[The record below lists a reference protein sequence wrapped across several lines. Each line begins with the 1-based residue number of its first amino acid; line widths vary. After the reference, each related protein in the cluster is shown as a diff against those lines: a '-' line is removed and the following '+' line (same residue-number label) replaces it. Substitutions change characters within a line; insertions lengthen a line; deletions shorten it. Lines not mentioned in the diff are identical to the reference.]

1 MPLLPLPDLTWQP
14 VGPPLPILGGAA
26 VMAVLAVAAYW
37 RTIRERPIAGSIL
50 CAMRVLSI
58 AMIAVLL
65 LGPSAL
71 RPASLAGGR
80 PPLSILLDT
89 SESMLTSDDAGVCR
103 IESVRA
109 KWLDDQTLAALARDF
124 DVELSGFDEEVR
136 PLPRSQLSEP
146 AAQLARGRATHLAD
160 SVSNATARVRRGQD
174 GAAMLVLSDGRDSRD
189 AAIQPAAALAKS
201 RELPVFTVLVG
212 RDSKVND
219 VAVLAVPMQDYL
231 LPGEAGSI
239 LVKVYQSGLETAAAT
254 LTVKQG
260 DKRQTFPVSFQGKPL
275 VELQVP
281 VKHDEA
287 GQYEYTVELEPLEG
301 ETTASNNTTTVFCDV
316 QRKRIKVLLIE
327 GSPYWDT
334 KFLAQSLRK
343 DDRIELVQI
352 SQLSK
357 SKRETIVT
365 RSEGDSPQIPKT
377 ADDWSKYDVVIL
389 GKNVVDVVGLDSATH
404 LIDFVTNRGGHLVF
418 ARGET
423 FFNSRKLP
431 AAAQRAGDSDPIVQM
446 HKAFQSLEPVESGFE
461 PLRNTR
467 IALAPAGR
475 LSQWLSGSKMG
486 VNIDQALARLPG
498 LETVPAGLR
507 EKPAAVV
514 LARSVPINALDGAPG
529 PPAIVQM
536 NVGRGSVLAI
546 TGDGLWRWSLL
557 DDEQQQFVGLYDA
570 FWSNLV
576 RWMAMGGDFAPGQQV
591 SLKLART
598 TSRLGDALAIDVVC
612 KHLPQGGELPK
623 LAVTDAG
630 GRTEEILL
638 ERRPGREPRFQASL
652 QPQSTGVYR
661 VALRSPG
668 LTPAE
673 QEQRFSVYDVNEE
686 RLNTLVNAMP
696 LKVLAEHS
704 GGEFYEIDERDR
716 FLQRL
721 KRHLVATQAPP
732 QTEYIWDDWRVMVA
746 LLSWFGIEWIVRRR
760 MGLL

>member
-1 MPLLPLPDLTWQP
+1 M
-14 VGPPLPILGGAA
+14 AA
-26 VMAVLAVAAYW
+26 LAVAAYW
-37 RTIRERPIAGSIL
+37 RTIRERPVAGSIL
-50 CAMRVLSI
+50 SAMRVLSI

-65 LGPSAL
+65 LGPSDL
-71 RPASLAGGR
+71 RPAPLAGGR

-89 SESMLTSDDAGVCR
+89 SESMLTPDDAGVCR

-109 KWLDDQTLAALARDF
+109 KWLDDDTLAALARDF

-160 SVSNATARVRRGQD
+160 SVSNAAARMRRGQD
-174 GAAMLVLSDGRDSRD
+174 GAAMLLLSDGRDSRD
-189 AAIQPAAALAKS
+189 AAIQPAAALAKA

-231 LPGEAGSI
+231 LPGEAGAI
-239 LVKVYQSGLETAAAT
+239 LVKAYQSGLGTAAAT

-260 DKRQTFPVSFQGKPL
+260 DKRQTFPLSFQGKPL

-301 ETTASNNTTTVFCDV
+301 EATASNNTTTVFCDV

-389 GKNVVDVVGLDSATH
+389 GKSTHHAISPVAAEQLAEYVSA
-404 LIDFVTNRGGHLVF
+404 RGGHVVF
-418 ARGET
+418 ARGEY
-423 FFNSRKLP
+423 FDRSKADVPDRG
-431 AAAQRAGDSDPIVQM
+431 AEAGDAKVSAAV
-446 HKAFQSLEPVESGFE
+446 KALEPVTGGEG
-461 PLRNTR
+461 LLKNTR
-467 IALAPAGR
+467 VSLAPAGR

-507 EKPAAVV
+507 EKPSAVV
-514 LARSVPINALDGAPG
+514 LARSVPLNALDGAPG

-557 DDEQQQFVGLYDA
+557 DEEQQQFVGLYDA

-598 TSRLGDALAIDVVC
+598 TSRLGDPLAIDVVC

-661 VALRSPG
+661 VALKSPG
-668 LTPAE
+668 LTPAD

-686 RLNTLVNAMP
+686 RLNTMVNAMP

-704 GGEFYEIDERDR
+704 GGEFYEIDQRDR

-746 LLSWFGIEWIVRRR
+746 VLSWFGIEWIVRRR

>member
-1 MPLLPLPDLTWQP
+1 MTSSPLLALTWQP
-14 VGPPLPILGGAA
+14 VAPPLPILGGAA
-26 VMAVLAVAAYW
+26 VMAALAVAAYW
-37 RTIRERPIAGSIL
+37 RTIRERPVAGSIL

-65 LGPSAL
+65 LGPSDV
-71 RPASLAGGR
+71 RPAPLAGGR

-89 SESMLTSDDAGVCR
+89 SESMLTPDDAGVCR

-109 KWLDDQTLAALARDF
+109 KWLDDDTLAALARDF
-124 DVELSGFDEEVR
+124 DVELNGFDEEVR

-160 SVSNATARVRRGQD
+160 SVSNAAARVRRGQD

-189 AAIQPAAALAKS
+189 AAIQPAAALAKA

-231 LPGEAGSI
+231 LPGEAGSV

-287 GQYEYTVELEPLEG
+287 GQYEYTVEVEPLEG

-365 RSEGDSPQIPKT
+365 RSEGESPQIPKT

-389 GKNVVDVVGLDSATH
+389 GKNLDAVVSTAGAETLTEYVSD
-404 LIDFVTNRGGHLVF
+404 RGGHVVF
-418 ARGET
+418 ARGE
-423 FFNSRKLP
+423 FLLGP
-431 AAAQRAGDSDPIVQM
+431 QAAQRDRR
-446 HKAFQSLEPVESGFE
+446 EESELAVVAKIRRIIPFE
-461 PLRNTR
+461 PGVGQILNTR
-467 IALAPAGR
+467 LSLAPAGR
-475 LSQWLSGSKMG
+475 LSPWLSGSRVG
-486 VNIDQALARLPG
+486 VNLDQAFARLPG
-498 LETVPAGLR
+498 LESVNAGLR
-507 EKPAAVV
+507 EKPSAVV
-514 LARSVPINALDGAPG
+514 LARSVPLNALDGAPG

-557 DDEQQQFVGLYDA
+557 DEEEQQFVGLYDA

-576 RWMAMGGDFAPGQQV
+576 RWMAMGGDFAPGQQI

-598 TSRLGDALAIDVVC
+598 TSRLGDPLAIDVVC

-638 ERRPGREPRFQASL
+638 ERRPGREPRFQASI

-661 VALRSPG
+661 VALKSPG
-668 LTPAE
+668 LTPAD

-686 RLNTLVNAMP
+686 RLNTMVNAMP

-704 GGEFYEIDERDR
+704 GGEFYEIDQRDR